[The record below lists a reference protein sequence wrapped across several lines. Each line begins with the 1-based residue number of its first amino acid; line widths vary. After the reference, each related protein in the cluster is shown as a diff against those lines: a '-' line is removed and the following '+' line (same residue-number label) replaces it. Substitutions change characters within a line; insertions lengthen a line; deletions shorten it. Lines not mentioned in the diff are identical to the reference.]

1 MYLFIKFVGGGVLG
15 GGVLGGV
22 VLVVPVV
29 SVVSVA
35 PPWWLVSSW
44 WPRGGW
50 WWSGPRGA
58 GGVLPG
64 GCHPG
69 VLPDG
74 WRPRGGPVVAGIASW
89 HPRPHIHSRAP
100 WRVRTSLLSAAALAL
115 KNLPLRIFFNRLFLY
130 LSII

>member
-50 WWSGPRGA
+50 WWWSGPRGA

-74 WRPRGGPVVAGIASW
+74 WLPRGGPVVAGIASW

-100 WRVRTSLLSAAALAL
+100 WRVRTSLLSAAALAVEIQVS
-115 KNLPLRIFFNRLFLY
+115 KE
-130 LSII
+130 